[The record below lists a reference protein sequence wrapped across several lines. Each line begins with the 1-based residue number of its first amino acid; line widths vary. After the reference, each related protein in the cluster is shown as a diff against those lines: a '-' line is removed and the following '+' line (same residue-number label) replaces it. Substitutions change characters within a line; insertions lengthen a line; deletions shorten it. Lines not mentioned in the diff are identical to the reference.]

1 MGGFTGT
8 SFELAGGSFPENVP
22 AARLS
27 HGIFPTLGVQPMH
40 GRVFTRREEDTRAP
54 LAVISYALWTNR
66 YHRDPQV
73 LGTSIELNRKMY
85 TIIGVM
91 PRDFEFPVQVGRL
104 NQAQLWVP
112 LSLTADELSDQ
123 AAGV

>member
-1 MGGFTGT
+1 
-8 SFELAGGSFPENVP
+8 
-22 AARLS
+22 
-27 HGIFPTLGVQPMH
+27 MH